1 MRRPIQ
7 SFNVPH
13 GCDRAGRLTKSGA
26 DNSCRRQADCRGC
39 EAGRHARKTD
49 NAKHNGRLRNAM
61 KHNGQ
66 ALRAIPT
73 RATQQKN
80 SPQST
85 YRVSRG
91 ILLSPTVYSPPQHL
105 SCFMKFRHNS
115 GCAGQSAFTPSVCFR
130 SDVLPRLTS
139 AATCRTNRF
148 RRFHNLLLGNR
159 PQRTERSESRK
170 TCGLFRRFGG
180 LSPRQNGPLNFGF
193 VHAGARAHYT
203 LCRAKFF
210 A

>member
-13 GCDRAGRLTKSGA
+13 GRSRAGRLTKRAQTTPAA
-26 DNSCRRQADCRGC
+26 DKRTAAAAQQD
-39 EAGRHARKTD
+39 KTD
-49 NAKHNGRLRNAM
+49 NA

-115 GCAGQSAFTPSVCFR
+115 GYAGQSAFTPSVCFR

-139 AATCRTNRF
+139 NTTCRTNRF

-170 TCGLFRRFGG
+170 TCGLFRRLGG

>member
-13 GCDRAGRLTKSGA
+13 GRSRAGRLTKRAQTTPAA
-26 DNSCRRQADCRGC
+26 DKRTAAAAKQDGTRERRTTQNTTEDCETQRNTTVRRS
-39 EAGRHARKTD
+39 EQYRHAQRNKRIPRK
-49 NAKHNGRLRNAM
+49 
-61 KHNGQ
+61 
-66 ALRAIPT
+66 ALIVFRG
-73 RATQQKN
+73 
-80 SPQST
+80 
-85 YRVSRG
+85 G

-115 GCAGQSAFTPSVCFR
+115 GYAGQSACTPSVCFR

-139 AATCRTNRF
+139 AATCRAHRF

-180 LSPRQNGPLNFGF
+180 ISPRQNGPLNFGF